1 MQYLLIFT
9 LTFISAASGSA
20 ANWPQWRGPNQDGS
34 SDEKNL
40 PEKFSKTENVKWA
53 ASLPGLAA
61 SVPVVW
67 GDSVFVT
74 APVVSEEK
82 YYGICLDA
90 NTGKERWRKALASG
104 TRWDK
109 ASNLASPS
117 PVTDGNHVWFL
128 FATGD
133 MTCFDFSGKEIWSR
147 SITKTH
153 GNFGTQWTYSS
164 SPVLDGGKLY
174 IQVLQRNEYFEFQ
187 GVMKGSPNSPND
199 SYILALDPAT
209 GKDLWKHVRP
219 SDAEMETREA
229 FSTPVFTAVKGRRQM
244 LITGGDAITGHDPET
259 GRELWRWGHWNDDRN
274 KALRLVPSPVA
285 GDGIAL
291 VCAPKNRPVF
301 GVKLGGSGNL
311 SDSDL
316 AWTSDPKMVTSDVTS
331 PLFYG
336 GKFYVLDS
344 NRRATLSCVDPKTG
358 TVHWTGDL
366 GSKAKIEASPT
377 GADGKIYMTNFW
389 GEVFVVKSDPAK
401 FELLHSVDMGDG
413 SKAQGTDGSV
423 RSSIAI
429 ANGNLYIR
437 TQDKLYCVGK

>member
-1 MQYLLIFT
+1 MRHLLF
-9 LTFISAASGSA
+9 LALVCHFASSSFA

-53 ASLPGLAA
+53 AALPGLSA
-61 SVPVVW
+61 SVPAVW

-82 YYGICLDA
+82 FYGICLDSK
-90 NTGKERWRKALASG
+90 TGKERWRKALASG
-104 TRWDK
+104 VRWDK
-109 ASNLASPS
+109 GSNLASPS
-117 PVTDGNHVWFL
+117 PVTDGQRVFFL

-133 MTCFDFSGKEIWSR
+133 MACFDFSGKEIWSR
-147 SITKTH
+147 SITKAH

-174 IQVLQRNEYFEFQ
+174 LQVLQRNEYFEFQ
-187 GVMKGSPNSPND
+187 GIMKGTPDSPND

-219 SDAEMETREA
+219 SDAEKETREA
-229 FSTPVFTAVKGRRQM
+229 FSTPVFTTVNGRRQM
-244 LITGGDAITGHDPET
+244 LITGGDVITGHDPDT
-259 GRELWRWGHWNDDRN
+259 GRELWRWGHWNDDQN
-274 KALRLVPSPVA
+274 KNLRLVPSPVA
-285 GDGIAL
+285 GDGIAV
-291 VCAPKNRPVF
+291 VCAPKSRPAF
-301 GVKLGGSGNL
+301 GVKLGGSGKL

-316 AWTSDPKMVTSDVTS
+316 AWTSDPKIVTSDVST

-336 GKFYVLDS
+336 GKFYILDS
-344 NRRATLSCVDPKTG
+344 NHKTLSCVDPKSG

-377 GADGKIYMTNFW
+377 GADGKIYATNFW
-389 GEVFVVKSDPAK
+389 GEVFVVKADPAR
-401 FELLHSVDMGDG
+401 FQLLHSVDMGDG
-413 SKAQGTDGSV
+413 SKIQGTDGSV
-423 RSSIAI
+423 RNSIAI
-429 ANGNLYIR
+429 ANGCLFIR